1 MVPGRKIHQ
10 PKIVQPSS
18 GRRGWCLVLMLFP
31 AIVVVTS
38 WYAYE
43 YGRTGI
49 LFDSMAADSTSS
61 VLERQVKT
69 LQRRVEALEAER
81 VKLYEERAVLERA
94 SQIDREA
101 ARAVGEEMKGIQ
113 ESRLKMEEELVFLRG
128 IISNKVDKNSLR
140 IRDFRLQSSE
150 TPHIFQYS
158 FIVSQVLND
167 KNGVTGDLFITVTGE
182 QAGKKASLTLAALTE
197 EQSKSLKVNLKH
209 FQKFEGLLQLPED
222 FIADNVII
230 KIKPGKKKMPR
241 LSKSFKWSVE
251 E

>member
-1 MVPGRKIHQ
+1 MVSSRKIHQ
-10 PKIVQPSS
+10 PKIVQPNS
-18 GRRGWCLVLMLFP
+18 GRYGRCLLLMLFP
-31 AIVVVTS
+31 AVVVITS

-49 LFDSMAADSTSS
+49 LFDSMTVDSTST
-61 VLERQVKT
+61 VLEHQVKELQRQVEE
-69 LQRRVEALEAER
+69 LGAER
-81 VKLYEERAVLERA
+81 VKLYEERAVLERT

-150 TPHIFQYS
+150 IMHVFQYN

-167 KNGVTGDLFITVTGE
+167 KGGVKGDLFISVTGE
-182 QAGKKASLTLAALTE
+182 QKGKNVSLELAALTE
-197 EQSKSLKVNLKH
+197 EKSESLKVDFKH

-222 FIADNVII
+222 FAVVNMTI
-230 KIKPGKKKMPR
+230 KIKPSQKKMP
-241 LSKSFKWSVE
+241 SFSESFKWSVE

>member
-1 MVPGRKIHQ
+1 MIPSRKIHQ
-10 PKIVQPSS
+10 PKIVQPNS
-18 GRRGWCLVLMLFP
+18 GRRGGYLVLILFP
-31 AIVVVTS
+31 AIVVVAS

-49 LFDSMAADSTSS
+49 LFDSMAADSS
-61 VLERQVKT
+61 VSMLERQVKE
-69 LQRRVEALEAER
+69 LRYQVKELGAER
-81 VKLYEERAVLERA
+81 VKLHEERAVLERA

-101 ARAVGEEMKGIQ
+101 VRVVGEEMKGVQ
-113 ESRLKMEEELVFLRG
+113 ESRLEMEEELVFLRG

-150 TPHIFQYS
+150 IPHVFQYG

-167 KNGVTGDLFITVTGE
+167 KHGVKGDLFITV
-182 QAGKKASLTLAALTE
+182 AGKQKGKSVSLGLAVLTE
-197 EQSKSLKVNLKH
+197 EKSKSLKVDLKH

-222 FIADNVII
+222 FVAGNMTI
-230 KIKPGKKKMPR
+230 KIKPSKKRMPR
-241 LSKSFKWSVE
+241 LSESFNWSVE